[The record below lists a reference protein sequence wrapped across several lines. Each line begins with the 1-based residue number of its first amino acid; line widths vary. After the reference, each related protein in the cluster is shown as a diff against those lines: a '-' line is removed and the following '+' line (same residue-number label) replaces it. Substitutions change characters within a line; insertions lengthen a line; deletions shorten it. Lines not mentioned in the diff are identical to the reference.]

1 MLSIKKKLLLLTT
14 VTLITLGMALAEVR
28 TIPREKADETLI
40 TRKTRLGFF
49 VAPVIKF
56 TELNDDGVGFMGG
69 HAGLIINRNFVI
81 GIGGFG
87 LMNDIEVDVPRDRL
101 LNFGY
106 GGLLLGYINRSH
118 KLVHLSVHSLIGGGG
133 LCYMTWFDDD
143 WFDDSYEDA
152 VFVLEPGLDLE
163 LNVTRHFRIGLGGS
177 YRLVYGV
184 DVADLSNYDISG
196 PSASLTFTLG
206 KF

>member
-1 MLSIKKKLLLLTT
+1 MHRAMKRLLFVT
-14 VTLITLGMALAEVR
+14 VVILITSGMAQSEVR
-28 TIPREKADETLI
+28 TVPREMQDETLI
-40 TRKTRLGFF
+40 TGKTRLGFF
-49 VAPVIKF
+49 VAPVMKI
-56 TELNDDGVGFMGG
+56 TELHDNVEGFMGG
-69 HAGLIINRNFVI
+69 YAGLIINRNFVI
-81 GIGGFG
+81 GVGGFG
-87 LMNDIEVDVPRDRL
+87 LVNDFEDGAPRDRL
-101 LNFGY
+101 LDFGY
-106 GGLLLGYINRSH
+106 GGLLLGYISRSH

-133 LCYMTWFDDD
+133 VCYRIWYDD

-184 DVADLSNYDISG
+184 DFADLSSHDISG

-206 KF
+206 RF